1 MSNINP
7 WEQAYLRFETPEEE
21 IEKFIG
27 RLNQLGQ
34 KEWPRD
40 LKIIEIFCGRGNG
53 LIALKRLGFTN
64 LMGVDLSPAL
74 LKSYQ
79 GDSALCASDCRWL
92 PLADGSC
99 DMVIVQGG
107 LHHLP
112 VLPDDLEL
120 TLAEVKRAL
129 RPGGK
134 FVMVEPWLTPFLR
147 VIHFLSE
154 QRIVRRLSKKFDAF
168 ATMVH
173 YERETYFSWL
183 GCQKDVNNIINNL
196 FFKEYLNISKGKYI
210 FIGSKSVT

>member
-92 PLADGSC
+92 PLADGTC

-183 GCQKDVNNIINNL
+183 GQPEKLLLVFRRHFSEV
-196 FFKEYLNISKGKYI
+196 FFRKQYGKVL
-210 FIGSKSVT
+210 FIGNRV

>member
-99 DMVIVQGG
+99 DVVIVQGG

-173 YERETYFSWL
+173 YERET
-183 GCQKDVNNIINNL
+183 
-196 FFKEYLNISKGKYI
+196 
-210 FIGSKSVT
+210 